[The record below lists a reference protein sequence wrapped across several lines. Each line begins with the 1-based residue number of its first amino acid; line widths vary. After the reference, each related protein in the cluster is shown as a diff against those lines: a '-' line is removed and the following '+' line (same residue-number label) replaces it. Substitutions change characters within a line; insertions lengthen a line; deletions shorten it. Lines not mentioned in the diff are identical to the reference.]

1 MTFSSTDV
9 WWSTDVRWDRQNH
22 WQAPLHALSFHLS
35 IRNRNSFHCMKSKSA
50 LWETRPGKFYSL
62 NSGVQFFFLPENP
75 YAWLI
80 SSPKKSFIVRANS
93 DRERQEWLI
102 HLDRCIHHASGKF
115 EWLVSTVILFNLIQV
130 EVMAVRILSLLI
142 GFPTTM
148 QTHVCIV
155 VHRNSRLTI
164 DDMWEL
170 WRSLISDPSQSFQH
184 CRNCGFIVCDGCSKK
199 RFLLPHLDS
208 KPVRVC
214 DACHAKLNNQSPKG
228 E

>member
-1 MTFSSTDV
+1 
-9 WWSTDVRWDRQNH
+9 
-22 WQAPLHALSFHLS
+22 
-35 IRNRNSFHCMKSKSA
+35 MKSKSA
-50 LWETRPGKFYSL
+50 LCEIRLVSSTRSTPTC
-62 NSGVQFFFLPENP
+62 NSFFLLENP

-115 EWLVSTVILFNLIQV
+115 DWLVSTVVLFDLIQV
-130 EVMAVRILSLLI
+130 EVMAVRILSLHI

-164 DDMWEL
+164 DDMWEFWRSVSLSRL
-170 WRSLISDPSQSFQH
+170 WRSSIVSALSQLWLHRLWWLLEETLSSSTL
-184 CRNCGFIVCDGCSKK
+184 GFETSSSVWCMPCE
-199 RFLLPHLDS
+199 
-208 KPVRVC
+208 V
-214 DACHAKLNNQSPKG
+214 